1 MKKYFFICIL
11 LIVLFNSC
19 FSKTNEKTT
28 RSMPLTEREK
38 SLEAA
43 KRLDALIARDNE
55 EIDFDSSE
63 TDISIYAHNQVLRFP
78 ERQRK
83 VYSKPFTMFDENVIY
98 LTQNGDEL
106 QVNRVFYEKS
116 HNRTYVEVSLPTG
129 ETGYIRFPKNPY
141 KDGQFSF
148 KEELLING
156 NPVKV
161 LNLKRPYTFEG
172 FPNRPAII
180 QRQPDFNSE
189 IIAKVS
195 GAIIL
200 ECTAITADYNWL
212 NVIYEDHEA
221 WMNTKYLCDGKGGPL
236 LYTPEETFC
245 EELWGEYR

>member
-1 MKKYFFICIL
+1 MRNSLFLLPIL
-11 LIVLFNSC
+11 FLLFNSC